1 MSELGARARDF
12 QEKVALV
19 TGGSRGIGR
28 ACALELARRGAAVAV
43 TYQSNEAA
51 AQEVLEGLKA
61 LGARAQAIKLELADA
76 DACAKAVDA
85 VVESLG
91 RLDVLVNNA
100 GLAIDGLVMRM
111 KAEDWA
117 RQLDV
122 NLTGA
127 FHLVKAASRPM
138 VKQRSGAIVNL
149 TSVVGEMGNA
159 GQSAYAA
166 TKAGLIGFTKA
177 LARELAGRNIRV
189 NAVSPGFIET
199 DMTARIAGEAREK
212 LAANIP
218 LGRLGSADEVARAV
232 AFLASDQASYITG
245 EVLRVN
251 GGLLT

>member
-1 MSELGARARDF
+1 MSAVEGREF
-12 QEKVALV
+12 QEKVALI

-28 ACALELARRGAAVAV
+28 ACALELARRGAAVAI

-51 AQEVLEGLKA
+51 AREAVEGLKA
-61 LGARAQAIKLELADA
+61 LGARAQALKLELADPE
-76 DACAKAVDA
+76 ACAKAVDA

-100 GLAIDGLVMRM
+100 GLALDGLVMRT
-111 KAEDWA
+111 KPEDWQ

-122 NLTGA
+122 NLSGA
-127 FHLVKAASRPM
+127 FYLVKAASRPM

-159 GQSAYAA
+159 GQSGYAA

-199 DMTARIAGEAREK
+199 DMTSRIAGDAREK
-212 LAANIP
+212 LVASIP
-218 LGRLGSADEVARAV
+218 LARMGSADEVARAV
-232 AFLASDQASYITG
+232 AFLASEQASYITG

>member
-1 MSELGARARDF
+1 MSAGEGRDF
-12 QEKVALV
+12 QEKVALI

-28 ACALELARRGAAVAV
+28 ACALELARRGAAVAI
-43 TYQSNEAA
+43 TYQSNELAA
-51 AQEVLEGLKA
+51 REAVEGLKA
-61 LGARAQAIKLELADA
+61 LGARAQALKLELADPE
-76 DACAKAVDA
+76 ACAKAVDA

-100 GLAIDGLVMRM
+100 GLALDGLVMRM
-111 KAEDWA
+111 KPEDWQ

-122 NLTGA
+122 NLSGA
-127 FHLVKAASRPM
+127 FYLVKAASRPM

-159 GQSAYAA
+159 GQSGYAA

-212 LAANIP
+212 LVASIP
-218 LGRLGSADEVARAV
+218 LARMGSAEEVARAV
-232 AFLASDQASYITG
+232 AFLASEQASYVTG

>member
-1 MSELGARARDF
+1 MSAVEGRGF
-12 QEKVALV
+12 QEKVALI

-28 ACALELARRGAAVAV
+28 ACALELARRGAAVAI

-51 AQEVLEGLKA
+51 AREAVEGLKA
-61 LGARAQAIKLELADA
+61 LGARAQALKLELADPE
-76 DACAKAVDA
+76 ACAKAVDA

-100 GLAIDGLVMRM
+100 GLALDGLVMRT
-111 KAEDWA
+111 KPEDWQ

-122 NLTGA
+122 NLSGA
-127 FHLVKAASRPM
+127 FYLVRAASRPM

-159 GQSAYAA
+159 GQSGYAA

-199 DMTARIAGEAREK
+199 DMTSRIAGDAREK
-212 LAANIP
+212 LVASIP
-218 LGRLGSADEVARAV
+218 LARMGSADEVARAV
-232 AFLASDQASYITG
+232 AFLASEQASYITG

>member
-1 MSELGARARDF
+1 MSAVEGREF
-12 QEKVALV
+12 QEKVALI

-28 ACALELARRGAAVAV
+28 ACALELARRGAAVAI

-51 AQEVLEGLKA
+51 AREAVEGLKA
-61 LGARAQAIKLELADA
+61 LGARAQALKLELADPE
-76 DACAKAVDA
+76 ACAKAVDA

-100 GLAIDGLVMRM
+100 GLALDGLVMRT
-111 KAEDWA
+111 KPEDWQ

-122 NLTGA
+122 NLSGA
-127 FHLVKAASRPM
+127 FYLVRAASRPM

-159 GQSAYAA
+159 GQSGYAA

-199 DMTARIAGEAREK
+199 DMTSRIAGDAREK
-212 LAANIP
+212 LVASIP
-218 LGRLGSADEVARAV
+218 LARMGSADEVARAV
-232 AFLASDQASYITG
+232 AFLASEQASYITG

>member
-1 MSELGARARDF
+1 MSAVEGREF

-19 TGGSRGIGR
+19 TGDSRGIGR
-28 ACALELARRGAAVAV
+28 ACALELARRGAAVAI

-51 AQEVLEGLKA
+51 AREAVEGLKA
-61 LGARAQAIKLELADA
+61 LGARAQALKLELASPE
-76 DACAKAVDA
+76 ACAKAVDA

-91 RLDVLVNNA
+91 RIDVLVNNA
-100 GLAIDGLVMRM
+100 GLALDGLVMRM
-111 KAEDWA
+111 KPEDWQ

-122 NLTGA
+122 NLSGA
-127 FHLVKAASRPM
+127 FFLVKAASRPM

-212 LAANIP
+212 LVASIP
-218 LGRLGSADEVARAV
+218 LARMGSADEVARAV
-232 AFLASDQASYITG
+232 AFLASEQASYITG

>member
-1 MSELGARARDF
+1 MSAVEGREF

-28 ACALELARRGAAVAV
+28 ACALELARRGAAVAI

-51 AQEVLEGLKA
+51 AREAVEGLKA
-61 LGARAQAIKLELADA
+61 LGARAQALKLELADPE
-76 DACAKAVDA
+76 ACAKAVDA

-100 GLAIDGLVMRM
+100 GLALDGLVMRT
-111 KAEDWA
+111 KPEDWQ

-122 NLTGA
+122 NLSGA
-127 FHLVKAASRPM
+127 FYLVRAASRPM

-159 GQSAYAA
+159 GQSGYAA

-199 DMTARIAGEAREK
+199 DMTSRIAGDAREK
-212 LAANIP
+212 LVASIP
-218 LGRLGSADEVARAV
+218 LARMGSADEVARAV
-232 AFLASDQASYITG
+232 AFLASEQASYITG